1 MWAKIFEKSG
11 NYLMLNLK
19 STTWFWASVRPTV
32 TQKYL
37 NWYWY
42 GVIFEF
48 YNKTATFFDSMA
60 HSGAGG

>member
-37 NWYWY
+37 NWY
-42 GVIFEF
+42 GIFKKKI
-48 YNKTATFFDSMA
+48 YNKTATFFTSMA
-60 HSGAGG
+60 HSAGG